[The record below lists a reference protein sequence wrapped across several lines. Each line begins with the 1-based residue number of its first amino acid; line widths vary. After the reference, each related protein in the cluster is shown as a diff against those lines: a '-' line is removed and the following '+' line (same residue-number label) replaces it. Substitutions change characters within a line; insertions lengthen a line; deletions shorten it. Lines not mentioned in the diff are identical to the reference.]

1 MEALSAVGLALL
13 PMVLLVS
20 IRVAVA
26 LISFPAPFSEVAP
39 PQVRAALGVLIAL
52 AVSVSRTEI
61 PVALELQPLTLI
73 RGALGEVA
81 VGLVIGLTVR
91 VTLAAVETAGSLAG
105 TAMGLGFATTVDP
118 LRGEEVLP
126 TTQLLGAL
134 GGLVF
139 FTIRGHH
146 AVLAALGATLDLA
159 PPGAALE
166 AVMHGGVLAIGG
178 DIVAH
183 GLRIAAPVI
192 ATMFIVQLGTAL
204 VARSAPRV
212 QVFSLTFAVATS
224 VGLLTLGAA
233 APSII
238 ASVAETIERLPA
250 SLATSIGVG
259 R

>member
-1 MEALSAVGLALL
+1 MDALSAVGLTML

-20 IRVAVA
+20 IRVGVA
-26 LISFPAPFSEVAP
+26 LASFPAPFSDLAP
-39 PQVRAALGVLIAL
+39 MQVRAALGMLIAL

-61 PVALELQPLTLI
+61 PTALELVPMTLI

-139 FTIRGHH
+139 FAIRGHH
-146 AVLAALGATLDLA
+146 AVLAALGATLDVA
-159 PPGAALE
+159 PPGAALD
-166 AVMHGGVLAIGG
+166 AVMHEGVLRIGAE
-178 DIVAH
+178 VMAH
-183 GLRIAAPVI
+183 GLRIAAPVV

-224 VGLLTLGAA
+224 VGMLTLGAA

-238 ASVAETIERLPA
+238 ASMAETIEKLPA
-250 SLATSIGVG
+250 ALATSLGG
-259 R
+259 NP

>member
-1 MEALSAVGLALL
+1 VEALTALGLGLL

-20 IRVAVA
+20 IRVGIA
-26 LISFPAPFSEVAP
+26 LIAFPAPFSEVAP
-39 PQVRAALGVLIAL
+39 PQVRAALGLLIAL
-52 AVSVSRTEI
+52 AISVSRTEI
-61 PVALELQPLTLI
+61 PAALELAPLTLI

-126 TTQLLGAL
+126 TTSLLGAL

-139 FTIRGHH
+139 FALRGHH
-146 AVLAALGATLDLA
+146 AVLAALGATLDIA
-159 PPGAALE
+159 PPGAALD
-166 AVMHGGVLAIGG
+166 AVMHEGVLRIGG
-178 DIVAH
+178 DVVAH

-224 VGLLTLGAA
+224 VGLLTLSAA

-238 ASVAETIERLPA
+238 ASIAETVEGLPA
-250 SLATSIGVG
+250 ALATSLGG
-259 R
+259 TP